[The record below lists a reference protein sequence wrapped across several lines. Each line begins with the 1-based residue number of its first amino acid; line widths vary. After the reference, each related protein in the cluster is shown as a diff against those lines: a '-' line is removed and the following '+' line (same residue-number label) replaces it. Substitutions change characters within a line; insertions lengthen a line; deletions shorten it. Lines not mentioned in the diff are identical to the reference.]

1 MLGVFFLSILAT
13 LFGLGYPL
21 FTKFFI
27 DEVLLKGNTQLLVIL
42 TIGMFVIALLGFLL
56 ASVNRYLYT
65 WISARILFDMRM
77 ALYRHLQSLSLRFY
91 TKTRIGEI
99 LARINTDLA
108 EIQRIT
114 TDVLLNS
121 FTNFLTL
128 IGTVGF
134 LLWLNYRLFL
144 VSSLLLP
151 FAALGLRYFRPRIAD
166 KTREIRDRNADLG
179 SFLIETFQGIKLI
192 KAFGAEELELERFT
206 RKHQAYIQAVLDLQ
220 KLSIFSGG
228 ISGLLLPATS
238 LLVFLYGG
246 HLVITGRMTLG
257 DLIAFS
263 AYLIRAFGPVQGLMG
278 LYVQLQ
284 RARISLQRVFEL
296 MALEPEIKEKEG
308 AISLE
313 SIKGEVEFEG
323 VSFGYEPDKP
333 ILQNVS
339 FRVPAGTTVAIVGP
353 SGMGKTTLID
363 LLLRFY
369 DPQKGSIKI
378 DGVDLRDLKVQSLR
392 NHIGVVGQETFLFHT
407 TIEENIRYGKN
418 NASREEVIR
427 ATRAAYIHDFIE
439 SLPQKYETVV
449 GERGVRLSG
458 GERQRVAIARAI
470 LKSPRILILDEATS
484 SLDWMSEQQVRTALA
499 ELMRGRTT
507 LIVTH
512 RLSSIQN
519 AHQILVLHEGQIV
532 QQGLHEDL
540 LKVEGLYRQ
549 LYEAEVQTRHRSTGD
564 PRPGTLD

>member
-27 DEVLLKGNTQLLVIL
+27 DEVLLKGNTRLLIIL
-42 TIGMFVIALLGFLL
+42 TVGMFVIALLGFLL

-134 LLWLNYRLFL
+134 LLWLSYKLFL

-192 KAFGAEELELERFT
+192 KAFGAEELELERFA

-263 AYLIRAFGPVQGLMG
+263 AYLIRAFGPLQGLMG

-339 FRVPAGTTVAIVGP
+339 FRIPAGTTVAIVGP

-378 DGVDLRDLKVQSLR
+378 DGIDLRDLKIQSLR
-392 NHIGVVGQETFLFHT
+392 NHIGVVGQETFLFHA

-418 NASREEVIR
+418 NASREEIIR
-427 ATRAAYIHDFIE
+427 AARTAYIHDFIE

-499 ELMRGRTT
+499 ELMKGRTT

-519 AHQILVLHEGQIV
+519 AHQILVIHEGQIV

-540 LKVEGLYRQ
+540 LKIEGLYRQ
-549 LYEAEVQTRHRSTGD
+549 LYEAEVQTRNRSTGD

>member
-13 LFGLGYPL
+13 FFGLGYPL

-27 DEVLLKGNTQLLVIL
+27 DEVLLKGNTRLLIIL
-42 TIGMFVIALLGFLL
+42 TVGMFVIALLGFLL

-114 TDVLLNS
+114 TDVLLSS
-121 FTNFLTL
+121 FTNTLTL

-192 KAFGAEELELERFT
+192 KAFGAEELELERFA

-228 ISGLLLPATS
+228 ISGLLLPSTS

-339 FRVPAGTTVAIVGP
+339 FRIPAGTTVAIVGP

-378 DGVDLRDLKVQSLR
+378 DGIDLRDLKIQSLR
-392 NHIGVVGQETFLFHT
+392 HHIGVVGQETFLFHA
-407 TIEENIRYGKN
+407 TIEENIRYGRS
-418 NASREEVIR
+418 NASREEIIQ
-427 ATRAAYIHDFIE
+427 AARAAYIHDFIE

-484 SLDWMSEQQVRTALA
+484 SLDWMSEQHVRTALA
-499 ELMRGRTT
+499 ELMKGRTT
-507 LIVTH
+507 IIVTH

-519 AHQILVLHEGQIV
+519 AHQILVIHEGQIV

-540 LKVEGLYRQ
+540 LKIEGLYRQ
-549 LYEAEVQTRHRSTGD
+549 LYKAESQTPNVQQEIH
-564 PRPGTLD
+564 TLN

>member
-27 DEVLLKGNTQLLVIL
+27 DEVLLKGNTQLLVTL
-42 TIGMFVIALLGFLL
+42 TVGMFVIALLGFLL
-56 ASVNRYLYT
+56 AGVNRYLYT

-77 ALYRHLQSLSLRFY
+77 ALYRHLQGLSLRFY
-91 TKTRIGEI
+91 TRTKIGEI

-114 TDVLLNS
+114 TDVLLSS
-121 FTNFLTL
+121 FTNLLTL
-128 IGTVGF
+128 MGTLGF

-151 FAALGLRYFRPRIAD
+151 WVALGLRYFRPRIAD
-166 KTREIRDRNADLG
+166 KAREIRDRNADLG

-192 KAFGAEELELERFT
+192 KAFGAEELEVERFA
-206 RKHQAYIQAVLDLQ
+206 RKHEAYIQAVLDLQ

-228 ISGLLLPATS
+228 ISGLLLPTTS

-246 HLVITGRMTLG
+246 HLVITGSMTLG

-263 AYLIRAFGPVQGLMG
+263 AYLIRAFGPLQGLLG

-296 MALEPEIKEKEG
+296 MTLEPEVKEKEG
-308 AISLE
+308 AISPE
-313 SIKGEVEFEG
+313 SIKGEVEFEE
-323 VSFGYEPDKP
+323 VSFEYEPGKP
-333 ILQNVS
+333 VLQNVS

-378 DGVDLRDLKVQSLR
+378 DGIDLRDLKIRFLR
-392 NHIGVVGQETFLFHT
+392 DHIGVVGQETFLFHA

-418 NASREEVIR
+418 SASREEVIR
-427 ATRAAYIHDFIE
+427 AAQAAYIHDFIE
-439 SLPQKYETVV
+439 SLPQKYETIV

-484 SLDWMSEQQVRTALA
+484 SLDWMSEQYVRTMLA
-499 ELMRGRTT
+499 GLMRGRTT
-507 LIVTH
+507 IIVTH
-512 RLSSIQN
+512 RLSSVQN
-519 AHQILVLHEGQIV
+519 AHQILVLHEGQII
-532 QQGLHEDL
+532 QQGIHEDL

-549 LYEAEVQTRHRSTGD
+549 LYEAEVQTRNRSTGD
-564 PRPGTLD
+564 PRPETLD

>member
-13 LFGLGYPL
+13 FFGLGYPL

-27 DEVLLKGNTQLLVIL
+27 DEVLLKGNTQLLVTL
-42 TIGMFVIALLGFLL
+42 TVGMFVIALLGFLL
-56 ASVNRYLYT
+56 AGVNRYLYT

-77 ALYRHLQSLSLRFY
+77 ALYRHLQRLSLRFY
-91 TKTRIGEI
+91 TRTKIGEI

-114 TDVLLNS
+114 TDVLLSS
-121 FTNFLTL
+121 FTNILTL
-128 IGTVGF
+128 IGTLGF

-151 FAALGLRYFRPRIAD
+151 FVALGLRYFRPRIAD

-192 KAFGAEELELERFT
+192 KAFGAEELEIERFA
-206 RKHQAYIQAVLDLQ
+206 RKHEAYIQAVLELQ

-228 ISGLLLPATS
+228 ISGLLLPTTS

-246 HLVITGRMTLG
+246 HLVITGGMTLG

-263 AYLIRAFGPVQGLMG
+263 AYLIRAFGPVQGLLG

-284 RARISLQRVFEL
+284 RAQISLQRVFEL
-296 MALEPEIKEKEG
+296 MALEPEVKEKEG
-308 AISLE
+308 AISPE
-313 SIKGEVEFEG
+313 NIKGEVEFEE
-323 VSFGYEPDKP
+323 VSFEYEPGKP
-333 ILQNVS
+333 VLQNVS
-339 FRVPAGTTVAIVGP
+339 FRVPEGTTVAIVGP

-378 DGVDLRDLKVQSLR
+378 DGIDLRDLKIQFLR
-392 NHIGVVGQETFLFHT
+392 DHIGVVGQETFLFHA
-407 TIEENIRYGKN
+407 TIEENIRYGKS

-427 ATRAAYIHDFIE
+427 AAQAAYIHDFIE
-439 SLPQKYETVV
+439 SLPQKYETIV

-484 SLDWMSEQQVRTALA
+484 SLDWMSEQHVRTMLA

-507 LIVTH
+507 IIVTH

-519 AHQILVLHEGQIV
+519 AHQILVIHEGQIV
-532 QQGLHEDL
+532 QRGIHEDL

-549 LYEAEVQTRHRSTGD
+549 LYEAEAQIRNRSTED
-564 PRPGTLD
+564 LRPGTLD